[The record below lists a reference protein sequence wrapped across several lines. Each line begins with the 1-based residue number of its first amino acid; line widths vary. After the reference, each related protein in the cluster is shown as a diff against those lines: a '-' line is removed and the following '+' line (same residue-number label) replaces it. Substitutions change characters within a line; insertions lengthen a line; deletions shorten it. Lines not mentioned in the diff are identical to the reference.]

1 MLMGLYFENSEQFI
15 KDYRQLL
22 ENNGISNAHVARK
35 MDISP
40 QQLQN
45 VYKKKE
51 LTVLDITRLC
61 NAIGYNVGIN
71 IDKKGL

>member
-1 MLMGLYFENSEQFI
+1 MELYFENSEQFI

-40 QQLQN
+40 QQVQK

-51 LTVLDITRLC
+51 LTVQDIKRLC
-61 NAIGYNVGIN
+61 NAIGYNIGIN
-71 IDKKGL
+71 INKKEL

>member
-1 MLMGLYFENSEQFI
+1 MELYFENSEQFI

-22 ENNGISNAHVARK
+22 ENNGISNAHIARK

-51 LTVLDITRLC
+51 LTISDVTRLC
-61 NAIGYNVGIN
+61 NAIGYRISVI
-71 IDKKGL
+71 IDKKD